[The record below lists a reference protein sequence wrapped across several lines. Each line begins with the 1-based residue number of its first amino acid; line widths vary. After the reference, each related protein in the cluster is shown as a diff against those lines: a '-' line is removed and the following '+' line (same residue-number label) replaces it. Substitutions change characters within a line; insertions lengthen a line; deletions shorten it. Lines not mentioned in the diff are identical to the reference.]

1 MPQGGNMMNTNSD
14 DQFLAIEATI
24 ESNKHEADKNHKE
37 TTENIKQITE
47 TRNRV
52 LEEMKD
58 KNNISKS
65 SPAQKDTSTPPD
77 PTTTFQTNR
86 RAPPFEGGISENI
99 GGMWTL
105 KHEIS
110 SPRFYELLIK
120 TELKRDTALDLKNFY
135 NHVKMSLNAVT
146 RLKVDRLP
154 DYLYIKRNY

>member
-47 TRNRV
+47 TLNRV

-65 SPAQKDTSTPPD
+65 SPAQKDISTPPD
-77 PTTTFQTNR
+77 STTT
-86 RAPPFEGGISENI
+86 
-99 GGMWTL
+99 
-105 KHEIS
+105 
-110 SPRFYELLIK
+110 Y
-120 TELKRDTALDLKNFY
+120 
-135 NHVKMSLNAVT
+135 
-146 RLKVDRLP
+146 
-154 DYLYIKRNY
+154 